1 MPNHLRRL
9 IAPRRGQVIAAVRF
23 DLNCCGRSVVIE
35 QVQKFQLNNYVA
47 GGFDDL
53 VISCGNNRTLVDLDS
68 HLVAT
73 NGIQS

>member
-1 MPNHLRRL
+1 
-9 IAPRRGQVIAAVRF
+9 
-23 DLNCCGRSVVIE
+23 VIE